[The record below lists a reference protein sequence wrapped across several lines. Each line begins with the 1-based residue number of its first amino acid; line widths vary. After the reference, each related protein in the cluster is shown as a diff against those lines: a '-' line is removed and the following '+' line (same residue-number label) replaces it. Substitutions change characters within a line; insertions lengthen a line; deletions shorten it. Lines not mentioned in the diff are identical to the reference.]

1 MPNKGSFGFIIGRKK
16 RFMKVDDDAELLW
29 RILVREIYVIM
40 KHYGSDKDLV
50 KAAFEK
56 IKVAKGGSIPKPFDI
71 KKCQRFTEMADTGIV
86 WPNLLRFCQSSFI
99 NLLEAG
105 HILLNE
111 DHSYGDDYMFE
122 FDLNTWTTRFYGSGK
137 LEQQASLDDIM
148 GFQEMPCKTYSCIV
162 SEMDARFNDYH
173 YKVLQVE
180 SELEKLYKLKEAAS
194 NQGAVNIEE
203 KLEKLIDDMK
213 WELKELH
220 MGRRT
225 FYCRLKAL
233 DLIHL

>member
-1 MPNKGSFGFIIGRKK
+1 MVVKGSFGFIIGRKK

-40 KHYGSDKDLV
+40 KHYGLDKELV

-56 IKVAKGGSIPKPFDI
+56 IKVSKGIPKSLDI
-71 KKCQRFTEMADTGIV
+71 KRCQRFTDFSEPGTD

-105 HILLNE
+105 HIILRE
-111 DHSYGDDYMFE
+111 EPFECDDYKFE
-122 FDLNTWTTRFYGSGK
+122 FDFNTWNARFYEKK
-137 LEQQASLDDIM
+137 LLLKSASLDDIM
-148 GFQEMPCKTYSCIV
+148 GFEEMPSKSYASIV
-162 SEMDARFNDYH
+162 SEMDTSFYNYH
-173 YKVLQVE
+173 DKVLQVE
-180 SELEKLYKLKEAAS
+180 SELEKLYNLKEEAR

-203 KLEKLIDDMK
+203 KVDKLIDDMK

-220 MGRRT
+220 MGRRV
-225 FYCRLKAL
+225 FYHRLKAL
-233 DLIHL
+233 DLFHV